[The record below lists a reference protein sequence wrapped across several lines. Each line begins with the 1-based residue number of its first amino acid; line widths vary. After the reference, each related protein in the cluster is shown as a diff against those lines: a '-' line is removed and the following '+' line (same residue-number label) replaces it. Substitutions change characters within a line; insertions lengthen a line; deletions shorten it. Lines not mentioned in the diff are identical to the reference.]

1 MTGCN
6 HFHKQERI
14 VSHDEWID
22 QYLEL
27 ASNSKLRQ
35 ETFSTPSG
43 RDVSHLYSHR
53 DIEDVDPELHLGVP
67 GTFPFTRGVYPNMYR
82 SRLWTMR
89 QYAGFS
95 TATEYN
101 KRYKF
106 LLSRGQTGLSVAFDL
121 PTQIGYDSDDTL
133 SHGEVGKVGVAID
146 TLADMERLLDGI
158 PLGEVSTSMTINS
171 TASILLSMYLV
182 VAEKQGVSWNQV
194 RGTIQNDLLKEYIAR
209 GTYAFPPEPSM
220 RLITDIFAFC
230 SKEVPKWNTISIS
243 GYHIRE
249 AGSTASQELAF
260 TFANAKEYVRRA
272 MQAGMDVDVFAPQL
286 SFFFN
291 AHNNLIEEVAKFR
304 AARRLWA
311 EIMRDEFSARDP
323 KSMQLRFHTQTAGST
338 LTAQQPENNVVRVA
352 IQALAAVCGGT
363 QSLHTNSFDEAL
375 ALPTE
380 RSVRIALRT
389 QQMIAYESG
398 VADIVDPFAGSYV
411 VERWTR
417 EIYDRVREY
426 LKKIDDLGG
435 ALAAIHQGFQQK
447 EIQEAAYR
455 WQRDMETGKYKVVG
469 VNAFAEAE
477 EKADVPITLID
488 PSIEREQVEHL
499 AQVKA
504 GRNAD
509 EVERYLKTLKETA
522 EGEGNLMPAILDS
535 VRAYASIGEIQGTLR
550 SVFGEYREISTL

>member
-1 MTGCN
+1 M
-6 HFHKQERI
+6 
-14 VSHDEWID
+14 SHDEWID

-95 TATEYN
+95 TATESN

>member
-1 MTGCN
+1 
-6 HFHKQERI
+6 

-95 TATEYN
+95 TATESN

>member
-1 MTGCN
+1 MSGCN

-95 TATEYN
+95 TATESN